1 MLKNTTTENGSAAY
15 NWVYKNNVQ
24 LSMVEDVV
32 QFYFQCIIGNKND
45 YNMLC
50 QKYDDLFYKSMKNND
65 FKYVI
70 KLCLQTRDIQDGKG
84 LYEITYSMLET
95 IVYYAYETKCLSKK
109 VVFKIFKNM
118 VRQRKGKPRP
128 YGSWKD
134 MKYFLCTFLDPSKF
148 NYKFTKKCRHEIAKE
163 LIRKTYVVQM
173 IKDRKNMSVSKSISL
188 CGKWLPRESS
198 KKFGHIGKLIAKQYH
213 DVVFKTRVP
222 DTEKFKTYR
231 ELIVKFNK
239 YLDTTQI
246 HMNTGEWSLINFNN
260 VTSLTLLKSKRA
272 FLNHKNINS
281 DDRYICKENLTRYL
295 NHKLETCGYLQVGNE
310 IMPHRLVKSVILNP
324 DNEEIKLL
332 NMQWNG
338 IVEHLTKNKN
348 HFMKY
353 CIPCIDVSPSMCC
366 DDAVPLHCAI
376 GMGLLCADVSHYNKA
391 FTFSS
396 HPTWFDFDSSSTFV
410 EKVNQIKNGGWGSST
425 NIYALFMNVLEAC
438 QQANVSNDHL
448 KEHSLIIFSDMQF
461 DACDDNYTLDND
473 VFKHIKVKYQKCG
486 YDDIP
491 FLIFWNLRTTD
502 NFPSIESTPNMLK
515 LSGNSVSLL
524 SILMDVELK
533 ELRSLS
539 NWNIIQKIL
548 DNPRYNIVDHLL

>member
-1 MLKNTTTENGSAAY
+1 MLKTTTTENGSAAY
-15 NWVYKNNVQ
+15 NWVCNNSVQ
-24 LSMVEDVV
+24 SSMVENLV

-45 YNMLC
+45 YNILC
-50 QKYDDLFYKSMKNND
+50 QKYDDLFCQSMKNNN

-95 IVYYAYETKCLSKK
+95 IVYHVYEKECLSKK
-109 VVFKIFKNM
+109 VLFKILKNM
-118 VRQRKGKPRP
+118 VRERSGKPRP

-134 MKYFLCTFLDPSKF
+134 MKYFLCNFLDPFNTKF
-148 NYKFTKKCRHEIAKE
+148 KYTKTPRHEIAKE

-213 DVVFKTRVP
+213 DIVFRTRAS
-222 DTEKFKTYR
+222 DLEKFKTYR

-246 HMNTGEWSLINFNN
+246 HMNSGEWGLINFNK

-272 FLNHKNINS
+272 FLNHKNIDS

-295 NHKLETCGYLQVGNE
+295 NHKLETGGYLQVGNE
-310 IMPHRLVKSVILNP
+310 IMPHRLVKSVIMNP
-324 DNEEIKLL
+324 DSEEIKIL

-338 IVEHLTKNKN
+338 IVEHLMKNKN

-366 DDAVPLHCAI
+366 EDAVPLHCAI

-396 HPTWFDFDSSSTFV
+396 HPTWFEFDGSSTFV
-410 EKVNQIKNGGWGSST
+410 EKVRQIRNGEWGNST
-425 NIYALFMNVLEAC
+425 NIYALFMKVLESC
-438 QQANVSNDHL
+438 QQANVSNDLL
-448 KEHSLIIFSDMQF
+448 KDHSLIIFSDMQF
-461 DACDDNYTLDND
+461 DACEDSLNND
-473 VFKHIKVKYQKCG
+473 VFKHIKSEYRNRG

-491 FLIFWNLRTTD
+491 FLIFWNLRKTD
-502 NFPSIESTPNMLK
+502 NFPSIETTPNMLK
-515 LSGNSVSLL
+515 LSGNSASLL
-524 SILMDVELK
+524 SILMNVELE
-533 ELRSLS
+533 ELRTLS
-539 NWNIIQKIL
+539 NWNLIQKIL
-548 DNPRYNIVDHLL
+548 DNPRYNIVDHLI